1 MFDTLVAAVLTL
13 RMLPLLYRV
22 NALVLVAALLVPD
35 RQLLDVVLAEST
47 DACDTDAGESPR
59 WRFAFAVEEV
69 ADPDEIE
76 VDVDADAECAGEEE

>member
-1 MFDTLVAAVLTL
+1 M
-13 RMLPLLYRV
+13 
-22 NALVLVAALLVPD
+22 NALVLVAALLAPD

-47 DACDTDAGESPR
+47 DTCDTDTCDTDAGESPR
-59 WRFAFAVEEV
+59 WRFAFAVKEV

>member
-1 MFDTLVAAVLTL
+1 M
-13 RMLPLLYRV
+13 

-47 DACDTDAGESPR
+47 DAGESPR

-69 ADPDEIE
+69 TDPDEIE
-76 VDVDADAECAGEEE
+76 VDVDADTECAGEEE